1 MVPQGHLIA
10 AQGQGLAVEGA
21 PPQPGAETAGVFLL
35 PGVED
40 DLPDLCRNEMIGHRQ
55 PAAQLGHRGKI
66 HFRIAHFQR
75 HGLQRKGRGSLLPQ
89 GRKQDQQRQRILPAG
104 DADGDPVAGRDHLI
118 IPDAAAHLGKQL
130 LHDYQLPGLIL
141 VESPQKRKGKK

>member
-1 MVPQGHLIA
+1 MVRDGQSA
-10 AQGQGLAVEGA
+10 AER
-21 PPQPGAETAGVFLL
+21 F
-35 PGVED
+35 
-40 DLPDLCRNEMIGHRQ
+40 
-55 PAAQLGHRGKI
+55 HRGKV
-66 HFRIAHFQR
+66 HLRIAQVQR
-75 HGLQRKGRGSLLPQ
+75 YRFQRKGRGPLLPQ